1 MVGGSVRRRAGVCAW
16 VEKGVNIIIIIIIVR
31 LLLLVMVVEQG
42 CVSGGLMKVV
52 VSVCIVLVKRL
63 LCRVMIENLTAL
75 VWFLSRFISRKHYC

>member
-1 MVGGSVRRRAGVCAW
+1 MVSGSVRGRAGVCAW
-16 VEKGVNIIIIIIIVR
+16 VEKGVNIIIIIIVR
-31 LLLLVMVVEQG
+31 LLLLVMVVVQG